1 MKIAIQAADLDS
13 PRIDGTRNYI
23 LSLLKEFGKIAPKDH
38 FLIYHKDKF
47 NPELTPPNLPN
58 YEIKKLRWPFF
69 WTQVRFAGAL
79 WKDQPDCLW
88 MPFHNIPLARPKNV
102 KTTITIH
109 DLAFKYFPDHFTVWD
124 LKKLNFLADMAINHA
139 DKIIAISEATKKD
152 ILKFYP
158 HIKAEKIKV
167 IYHGFNEE
175 YFNTNIPETCNP
187 QPETWKLKAKSY
199 ILYVGALQP
208 RKNINTL
215 IEAFNLIKKNPHP
228 PFGHPLPGGE
238 GDNLKLVLAGE
249 KAWLWEGI
257 MEKVKQSPF
266 KGNIILT
273 GQVGQQELTALYR
286 NASLFVFPSL
296 YEGFGLPILEAFASR
311 VPVVAA
317 NNSSL
322 PEVGGDAALYFDALN
337 PADLKQKMLSILS
350 SEEIRNSMIEKGLQ
364 QLQKFSWAKCAKET
378 LEWIKK

>member
-13 PRIDGTRNYI
+13 QRIDGTRIYI
-23 LSLLKEFGKIAPKDH
+23 RSLLEEFGKISPEDH
-38 FLIYHKDKF
+38 FLIYHKNKF
-47 NPELTPPNLPN
+47 NSELTPPNLEN

-69 WTQVRFAGAL
+69 WTQLRFAGVL
-79 WKDQPDCLW
+79 WKDEPDVLW
-88 MPFHNIPLARPKNV
+88 MPFHNIPLARPKKV
-102 KTTITIH
+102 KTIITIH
-109 DLAFKYFPDHFTVWD
+109 DLAFKYFPDHFTKKD
-124 LKKLNFLADMAINHA
+124 LWKLNFLAGMAIRNS

-158 HIKAEKIKV
+158 QIKAEKIKV

-175 YFNTNIPETCNP
+175 YFQAQNSQLATRNSK
-187 QPETWKLKAKSY
+187 WKNY

-208 RKNINTL
+208 RKNLNTL
-215 IEAFNLIKKNPHP
+215 IEAFNLLKK
-228 PFGHPLPGGE
+228 E
-238 GDNLKLVLAGE
+238 RTELKLVLAGE

-257 MEKVKQSPF
+257 MEKVAQSPF
-266 KGNIILT
+266 KKDIIMT
-273 GQVGQQELTALYR
+273 EKVSQSELITLYR
-286 NASLFVFPSL
+286 EAALFVFPSL

-322 PEVGGDAALYFDALN
+322 PEVGGDAALYFDARN
-337 PADLKQKMLSILS
+337 PQDLKVKMLSVLS
-350 SEEIRNSMIEKGLQ
+350 NEKVKNEMIAKGLL

-378 LEWIKK
+378 LDWIKK

>member
-1 MKIAIQAADLDS
+1 MSAIGGYARGGKIAIQAADLDS

-23 LSLLKEFGKIAPKDH
+23 LSLLKEFGKIAPEDH
-38 FLIYHKDKF
+38 LLIYHKNKF
-47 NPELTPPNLPN
+47 NSELTPPLLPN

-69 WTQVRFAGAL
+69 WTQIRFAGAL
-79 WKDQPDCLW
+79 WKDEPDCLW
-88 MPFHNIPLARPKNV
+88 MPFHNIPLAKPKKV

-109 DLAFKYFPDHFTVWD
+109 DLAFKYFPDHFTFWD

-158 HIKAEKIKV
+158 QIKSEKIKV
-167 IYHGFNEE
+167 IYHGYNDDFSKIISPEE
-175 YFNTNIPETCNP
+175 SEKILKSYNL
-187 QPETWKLKAKSY
+187 QPLTY

-208 RKNINTL
+208 RKNLSTL
-215 IEAFNLIKKNPHP
+215 IEAFNHIKK
-228 PFGHPLPGGE
+228 E
-238 GDNLKLVLAGE
+238 RSEIKLVLAGE

-257 MEKVKQSPF
+257 LEKVEQSPF
-266 KGNIILT
+266 KDDIILT
-273 GQVGQQELTALYR
+273 GQVSQKELITLYR
-286 NASLFVFPSL
+286 EAALFVFPSL
-296 YEGFGLPILEAFASR
+296 YEGFGLPILEAFTSR
-311 VPVVAA
+311 VPVLAA

-337 PADLKQKMLSILS
+337 PADLKQKMLSVLS
-350 SEEIRNSMIEKGLQ
+350 SEEIRNSMIDKGLQ